1 MLHIMNMLP
10 PPLDNSVCDQDPPE
24 STWPTI
30 NFCFQYSFIIDT
42 NGSGKISFRQFYDFI
57 CHHDSATDISLLVK
71 QRPVNQDMEEEIADE
86 LGVVWM
92 QIMMHLHEHSAGA
105 VVDLD
110 GGMQTMIDDLYAS
123 AVSHGVVQEEGV
135 CAQKDFIS
143 VFEKYGLMSIMSKN
157 NITLLFRV
165 FGIGE
170 SLSMMNIHAFIS
182 WLQAEGIDMTTRQ
195 GAPLI
200 TPVAS
205 PLAQKINALEKE
217 EIHSA
222 SSKRTV
228 HDLSPDCNPSKISFN
243 KLTLEGKVH
252 SQLIREN
259 VEICVTICN
268 KTFIATSGIVSKDN
282 ANIITYNMKW
292 DTVEM
297 TEKVFL
303 DPSAVLVVSV
313 KSSED
318 GVSASGSVKLKDFM
332 VPIGSAFIVSLLVKN
347 MTSPRGEKSRGNW
360 KDSDA
365 DQAVKV
371 TLYGTVQDRKSFS
384 EKEYSEESIENSSR
398 EIRGNLF
405 MEGNICHSAPSSSLG
420 LSKQFHEIHTEV
432 ISEIQDSTK
441 EESSRNGS
449 LKNIENSPTITDH
462 FLNNKGISGKDIPT
476 IVSGLDIVT
485 KPIKKIVRENIE
497 GVKGERQKSEGSIE
511 NPMYV
516 LANNH
521 SVANENFKKEEHLTE
536 SSSSG
541 QEEVVILEQGAKES
555 DMVLMITS
563 VGTTQA
569 DEDNEDDYE
578 VDFEDFVED

>member
-1 MLHIMNMLP
+1 
-10 PPLDNSVCDQDPPE
+10 
-24 STWPTI
+24 
-30 NFCFQYSFIIDT
+30 
-42 NGSGKISFRQFYDFI
+42 
-57 CHHDSATDISLLVK
+57 
-71 QRPVNQDMEEEIADE
+71 MEEEIVDE

-105 VVDLD
+105 VVDSD

-123 AVSHGVVQEEGV
+123 AVSHGAVQEECI
-135 CAQKDFIS
+135 CAQNDFIS
-143 VFEKYGLMSIMSKN
+143 VFEKYGLLSILSKD

-170 SLSMMNIHAFIS
+170 SLSTMNIHAFIS
-182 WLQAEGIDMTTRQ
+182 WLQAEGVDMTTRQ

-222 SSKRTV
+222 SYKRTV
-228 HDLSPDCNPSKISFN
+228 HDLSPDCNPSEISFN
-243 KLTLEGKVH
+243 KMTLDGQAH

-268 KTFIATSGIVSKDN
+268 KTFTAASGIVSRDN
-282 ANIITYNMKW
+282 ANIITYDMNW

-297 TEKVFL
+297 TEKMFL
-303 DPSAVLVVSV
+303 DPSAVLVVTV

-332 VPIGSAFIVSLLVKN
+332 VPIGSAFDVSLLVKD
-347 MTSPRGEKSRGNW
+347 MTSPRGEKSRGIW

-371 TLYGTVQDRKSFS
+371 TLYGTVQDRKCCI
-384 EKEYSEESIENSSR
+384 EKEYTEESIENLGR

-405 MEGNICHSAPSSSLG
+405 MEGNICHSTPSSSSG
-420 LSKQFHEIHTEV
+420 LPKQFHEIHTEV
-432 ISEIQDSTK
+432 ISEVQDSTK
-441 EESSRNGS
+441 EESSRNDS
-449 LKNIENSPTITDH
+449 LRNIENSPAITDH
-462 FLNNKGISGKDIPT
+462 FLNYKGISGKNIPT
-476 IVSGLDIVT
+476 TVSDLDIVT
-485 KPIKKIVRENIE
+485 KPTKKIVRETIE
-497 GVKGERQKSEGSIE
+497 GVKGERRKREESIE

-521 SVANENFKKEEHLTE
+521 SVANENFKKEGHLTE
-536 SSSSG
+536 SSSIR
-541 QEEVVILEQGAKES
+541 QEEVIIVEQGAKES
-555 DMVLMITS
+555 DMVLMVTS